1 MNDEPHL
8 DRNALNENIQRT
20 VDRTAL
26 RKVRKLADELQAED
40 AARQRAGKRAL
51 IITGVV
57 VTGLAAWLVAGL
69 IASDSKFE
77 RGQTVAVPDK
87 VVMPNKD

>member
-26 RKVRKLADELQAED
+26 RKVRKLADELQARPASEAAQLLLELPAKD
-40 AARQRAGKRAL
+40 AYE
-51 IITGVV
+51 
-57 VTGLAAWLVAGL
+57 GLTPLNSAFVLDILEKGT
-69 IASDSKFE
+69 
-77 RGQTVAVPDK
+77 R
-87 VVMPNKD
+87 